1 MKTSMEQIKGKSGDF
16 ELTMDDAKNLIP
28 LADGLYDVMKGCDN
42 FVEMTFKHND
52 SGEEFVVTLQK
63 KDPIK
68 QTPYEYRKYLERQVV
83 ELKKKL
89 EVK

>member
-1 MKTSMEQIKGKSGDF
+1 MKTTMKQMKGKSGAF

-42 FVEMTFKHND
+42 FVEMTFKHLE

-63 KDPIK
+63 KDSIK
-68 QTPYEYRKYLERQVV
+68 QTPFEYRKYLERQVV
-83 ELKKKL
+83 ELRKRL
-89 EVK
+89 EAK